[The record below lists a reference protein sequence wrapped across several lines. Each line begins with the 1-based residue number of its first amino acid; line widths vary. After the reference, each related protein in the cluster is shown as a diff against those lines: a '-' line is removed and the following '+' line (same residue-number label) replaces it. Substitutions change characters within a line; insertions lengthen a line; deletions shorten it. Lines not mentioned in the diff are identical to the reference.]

1 VKEKVSD
8 DGRKEDEGSFGKG
21 EDESGD

>member
-1 VKEKVSD
+1 VKEKGSD
-8 DGRKEDEGSFGKG
+8 DGRKEDEGSFRKG